1 METKIKQV
9 DVRVLRPNEGCLLT
23 QSADVDVK
31 ERIFSEEI
39 WLASTDSA
47 DNWKDITIEEADQIK
62 KEQEAAM
69 AEEQASNNQITEYY
83 YEKDYQLLQ
92 ILGNGQVGTLRY
104 RRTHLCLIH
113 SHLPL
118 HSQSDSR
125 ILGIVVRLYP
135 RLCACRN
142 PLRD

>member
-47 DNWKDITIEEADQIK
+47 DNWKDITIGEADKIK
-62 KEQEAAM
+62 KEQEEIM
-69 AEEQASNNQITEYY
+69 TKEQASRQIEDNQTTE
-83 YEKDYQLLQ
+83 
-92 ILGNGQVGTLRY
+92 
-104 RRTHLCLIH
+104 
-113 SHLPL
+113 
-118 HSQSDSR
+118 
-125 ILGIVVRLYP
+125 
-135 RLCACRN
+135 
-142 PLRD
+142 

>member
-1 METKIKQV
+1 METKIKQI
-9 DVRVLRPNEGCLLT
+9 DVRVLRPSEGCLLT

-69 AEEQASNNQITEYY
+69 AKEHEQINNEQIAE
-83 YEKDYQLLQ
+83 
-92 ILGNGQVGTLRY
+92 
-104 RRTHLCLIH
+104 
-113 SHLPL
+113 
-118 HSQSDSR
+118 
-125 ILGIVVRLYP
+125 
-135 RLCACRN
+135 
-142 PLRD
+142 

>member
-69 AEEQASNNQITEYY
+69 AEEQKQINNEQITE
-83 YEKDYQLLQ
+83 
-92 ILGNGQVGTLRY
+92 
-104 RRTHLCLIH
+104 
-113 SHLPL
+113 
-118 HSQSDSR
+118 
-125 ILGIVVRLYP
+125 
-135 RLCACRN
+135 
-142 PLRD
+142 

>member
-47 DNWKDITIEEADQIK
+47 DNWKDITIEEADKIK
-62 KEQEAAM
+62 KEQEAVM
-69 AEEQASNNQITEYY
+69 AERQASEQMEENQT
-83 YEKDYQLLQ
+83 
-92 ILGNGQVGTLRY
+92 N
-104 RRTHLCLIH
+104 
-113 SHLPL
+113 
-118 HSQSDSR
+118 
-125 ILGIVVRLYP
+125 
-135 RLCACRN
+135 A
-142 PLRD
+142 

>member
-47 DNWKDITIEEADQIK
+47 DNWKDIPIEEADKIK
-62 KEQEAAM
+62 KEQEEAM
-69 AEEQASNNQITEYY
+69 AEKQASEQMEDNQT
-83 YEKDYQLLQ
+83 
-92 ILGNGQVGTLRY
+92 N
-104 RRTHLCLIH
+104 
-113 SHLPL
+113 
-118 HSQSDSR
+118 
-125 ILGIVVRLYP
+125 
-135 RLCACRN
+135 A
-142 PLRD
+142 

>member
-47 DNWKDITIEEADQIK
+47 DNWKDITIEEADKIK

-69 AEEQASNNQITEYY
+69 TEEQASEQMEDNQT
-83 YEKDYQLLQ
+83 
-92 ILGNGQVGTLRY
+92 N
-104 RRTHLCLIH
+104 
-113 SHLPL
+113 
-118 HSQSDSR
+118 
-125 ILGIVVRLYP
+125 
-135 RLCACRN
+135 A
-142 PLRD
+142 

>member
-9 DVRVLRPNEGCLLT
+9 DVRILRPNEGCLLT

-47 DNWKDITIEEADQIK
+47 DNWKDITIEEADKIK

-69 AEEQASNNQITEYY
+69 TEKQASEQIEDNQT
-83 YEKDYQLLQ
+83 
-92 ILGNGQVGTLRY
+92 T
-104 RRTHLCLIH
+104 
-113 SHLPL
+113 
-118 HSQSDSR
+118 
-125 ILGIVVRLYP
+125 
-135 RLCACRN
+135 A
-142 PLRD
+142 

>member
-1 METKIKQV
+1 METKIKQI
-9 DVRVLRPNEGCLLT
+9 DVRVLRPSEGCLLT

-69 AEEQASNNQITEYY
+69 AKEHEQIDNEQIAE
-83 YEKDYQLLQ
+83 
-92 ILGNGQVGTLRY
+92 
-104 RRTHLCLIH
+104 
-113 SHLPL
+113 
-118 HSQSDSR
+118 
-125 ILGIVVRLYP
+125 
-135 RLCACRN
+135 
-142 PLRD
+142 

>member
-23 QSADVDVK
+23 QSADVEVN

-47 DNWKDITIEEADQIK
+47 DNWKDITIEEADHIK

-69 AEEQASNNQITEYY
+69 AEEQASEQMEDNQT
-83 YEKDYQLLQ
+83 
-92 ILGNGQVGTLRY
+92 N
-104 RRTHLCLIH
+104 
-113 SHLPL
+113 
-118 HSQSDSR
+118 
-125 ILGIVVRLYP
+125 
-135 RLCACRN
+135 A
-142 PLRD
+142 

>member
-9 DVRVLRPNEGCLLT
+9 DVRILRPNEGCLLT

-47 DNWKDITIEEADQIK
+47 DNWKDITIEKADQIK

-69 AEEQASNNQITEYY
+69 AEEQASEQMEDNQT
-83 YEKDYQLLQ
+83 
-92 ILGNGQVGTLRY
+92 N
-104 RRTHLCLIH
+104 
-113 SHLPL
+113 
-118 HSQSDSR
+118 
-125 ILGIVVRLYP
+125 
-135 RLCACRN
+135 A
-142 PLRD
+142 

>member
-9 DVRVLRPNEGCLLT
+9 DVRVLRPSEGCLLT

-69 AEEQASNNQITEYY
+69 AEEQASDNQSNE
-83 YEKDYQLLQ
+83 
-92 ILGNGQVGTLRY
+92 
-104 RRTHLCLIH
+104 
-113 SHLPL
+113 
-118 HSQSDSR
+118 
-125 ILGIVVRLYP
+125 
-135 RLCACRN
+135 
-142 PLRD
+142 

>member
-47 DNWKDITIEEADQIK
+47 DNWKDITIEEADKIK
-62 KEQEAAM
+62 KEQEEAI
-69 AEEQASNNQITEYY
+69 AEEQTSSHVDDNQITE
-83 YEKDYQLLQ
+83 
-92 ILGNGQVGTLRY
+92 
-104 RRTHLCLIH
+104 
-113 SHLPL
+113 
-118 HSQSDSR
+118 
-125 ILGIVVRLYP
+125 
-135 RLCACRN
+135 
-142 PLRD
+142 

>member
-47 DNWKDITIEEADQIK
+47 DNWKDITIEEADKIR

-69 AEEQASNNQITEYY
+69 TEKQASEQMEDNQT
-83 YEKDYQLLQ
+83 
-92 ILGNGQVGTLRY
+92 N
-104 RRTHLCLIH
+104 
-113 SHLPL
+113 
-118 HSQSDSR
+118 
-125 ILGIVVRLYP
+125 
-135 RLCACRN
+135 A
-142 PLRD
+142 